1 MILWKSLSCFSF
13 VFGLLLYSGSLVYGG
28 DIVHHDDSLP
38 QRPGC
43 NNNFV
48 LVRLL
53 TKFDFDLLARLL

>member
-1 MILWKSLSCFSF
+1 MILLKSLSCFSF
-13 VFGLLLYSGSLVYGG
+13 VFGLLLYSASFVSAG

-48 LVRLL
+48 LVRDYSFILL
-53 TKFDFDLLARLL
+53 